1 MNIYSRNLLVVALVV
16 SVIGNWWFMRTHIR
30 PRSGK
35 DCSVEMKNMFDGE
48 WGEVMLIHGYTDNY
62 AVAKYLVDLTERD
75 ETARGGREK
84 GSFRVKLH

>member
-1 MNIYSRNLLVVALVV
+1 
-16 SVIGNWWFMRTHIR
+16 
-30 PRSGK
+30 
-35 DCSVEMKNMFDGE
+35 MFDGE